1 MAKSILVI
9 SGSPKKNGNTALLVE
24 WFAQG
29 ARSAGSNVEIIRACE
44 LKFKVI
50 GCTSC
55 RVCQKKPSYRC
66 SIKDEV
72 SDCVARFVEADAI
85 VMASPLYF
93 YGASSQLKAV
103 MDRMFSL
110 YKWNNESN
118 TMETPLRGKTFVF
131 LGSGYEDVGFDVFE
145 KPFALTAEYTGMTYA
160 SLVVKNAGVSGQI
173 IKQPGVQKQAFD
185 LGEKNRKLMRMKKSL
200 NLIMP

>member
-1 MAKSILVI
+1 MPKNILVI
-9 SGSPKKNGNTALLVE
+9 SGSPKKDGNTALLVE

-29 ARSAGSNVEIIRACE
+29 ARSVGSNVEIVRAAD
-44 LKFKVI
+44 LKHKKV

-55 RVCQKKPSYRC
+55 RICQKNAEYRC
-66 SIKDEV
+66 VIKDEV
-72 SDCVARFVEADAI
+72 SDVVARFLQADVI

-110 YKWNNESN
+110 YKWNNEAN
-118 TMETPLRGKTFVF
+118 TVETPLKGKTFVF

-145 KPFALTAEYTGMTYA
+145 KPFSLTAQYTGMAYA

-173 IKQPGVQKQAFD
+173 VGQPGVSRQAFD
-185 LGEKNRKLMRMKKSL
+185 LGQK
-200 NLIMP
+200 I